1 MNVNSRQL
9 TASWIFSIMAHAC
22 LFLSLGLFLSEVA
35 PVSTPAHSPML
46 DVRLS
51 SATPAPA
58 TPSRLEKTSN
68 STVIRQRT
76 LSDTDFEPRDADYIT
91 AWRTRIESRGT
102 TAYRAALK
110 QHPNLAGRLMLRVS
124 IDAQG
129 RLNKVMIEK
138 SSGSATLDTLALQI
152 VKNAAPFPPLP
163 DEMKKDT
170 DVLNILRT
178 WDFSPE

>member
-1 MNVNSRQL
+1 
-9 TASWIFSIMAHAC
+9 MAHAC
-22 LFLSLGLFLSEVA
+22 LFLSLGLLVSEVSPISA
-35 PVSTPAHSPML
+35 PTHSPVL

-51 SATPAPA
+51 STPAPA
-58 TPSRLEKTSN
+58 SPSRLEKAS
-68 STVIRQRT
+68 SSSVIRQRT
-76 LSDTDFEPRDADYIT
+76 LTDTDFEPRDADYIT

-102 TAYRAALK
+102 TAYQATLK
-110 QHPNLAGRLMLRVS
+110 QHPDLAGRLMLRVS

-129 RLNKVMIEK
+129 RLAKVMIEK
-138 SSGSATLDTLALQI
+138 SSGSATLDRLALQI